1 MVNKN
6 IIQKQS
12 LHFQY
17 NGKADGFALQ
27 KEVSDWCKFT
37 LIPEIEQQLEL
48 YALADDYITI
58 DRLVI
63 DASIDKKDWQQKIR
77 SELIASL
84 NKKLVNYKPVLKV
97 EANKSET
104 LSKKLDELILFYFE
118 KGFLPWWGKALM
130 QSDFTTMLHSW
141 ITEEIPQSRAADIS
155 LILQQIITKPV
166 IERMINQLP
175 PVLYFQFIKNIFK
188 KEVKQIAEAE
198 TFFSEIVT
206 GKISEAKQAVIIK
219 SVNRFML
226 TMMITNAGSIDS
238 PLLLRVFYEELKMH
252 KEAATIIKPFPF
264 ETEQINTPMKIAW
277 QKLLIKESNTA
288 KKQNSQFVKT
298 EAKPKYNKTIDKLK
312 DQHIAKKRKED
323 LAAFVQEGIYIEN
336 AGAVIIAAFIPALFE
351 KLKISKNQTIVNTD
365 LAAMMIQYAVTGKK
379 TMAEHELVL
388 PKILCGI
395 NLELPVNTATKI
407 SVAQIKEAE
416 EMLTAVIDYWSVI
429 KNTSMAG
436 LRESFLKRNGKLSL
450 VDDTW
455 LLQVEQKPF
464 DMLLQQLPWSIS
476 MIKLPWMKSLLK
488 TEWI

>member
-48 YALADDYITI
+48 YALADNYITI

-63 DASIDKKDWQQKIR
+63 DASIEKKDWQQKIR
-77 SELIASL
+77 SELIVNL
-84 NKKLVNYKPVLKV
+84 NKKLANYKPLTKV
-97 EANKSET
+97 AADKSET
-104 LSKKLDELILFYFE
+104 VSKKLDELILFYFE
-118 KGFLPWWGKALM
+118 KGFLPWWGKAFT
-130 QSDFTTMLHSW
+130 QSDFKTMLHSW
-141 ITEEIPQSRAADIS
+141 ITEEMPQLRATNIS
-155 LILQQIITKPV
+155 LQLQQIITQPV
-166 IERMINQLP
+166 IERMMNQLP
-175 PVLYFQFIKNIFK
+175 PALYFQFIKNIFK

-206 GKISEAKQAVIIK
+206 GKISETKQAVIIK
-219 SVNRFML
+219 SVYRVML
-226 TMMITNAGSIDS
+226 TMMITNAGRIDS
-238 PLLLRVFYEELKMH
+238 PLLLRFFYEELKMH
-252 KEAATIIKPFPF
+252 KTTATIIKPFSS
-264 ETEQINTPMKIAW
+264 ETEQIDSPLKIAW
-277 QKLLIKESNTA
+277 QKLLIKENNIA
-288 KKQNSQFVKT
+288 KKEISESVKT
-298 EAKPKYNKTIDKLK
+298 ESKLKYNKTIDKLK
-312 DQHIAKKRKED
+312 DQHIAEKRKED

-365 LAAMMIQYAVTGKK
+365 LAAMLIQYVVTGKK

-395 NLELPVNTATKI
+395 DLELPVNTATKI
-407 SVAQIKEAE
+407 STAQIKEAD
-416 EMLTAVIDYWSVI
+416 EMLAAVIEYWAVL
-429 KNTSMAG
+429 KNTSVTG

-450 VDDTW
+450 VDNTW

-476 MIKLPWMKSLLK
+476 MIKLPWMNNLLK
-488 TEWI
+488 TEWV